1 MEYLRIEN
9 DFPRISHSAVTLGKF
24 DGIHRGHQKLV
35 EKIIEQ
41 KQEGAQAVVLALGT
55 ASRTILT
62 KEERCRILKEMGVDI
77 LLECPLTEK
86 IRHMKAENF
95 IKEILIGDLQVSYVA
110 VGEDFRFGYERK
122 GLLPCSKSSERNM
135 DFIRKSCQ
143 KKWTDAVRLVV
154 PLSGKN

>member
-62 KEERCRILKEMGVDI
+62 KEERCRVLEEMGVDV
-77 LLECPLTEK
+77 LL
-86 IRHMKAENF
+86 
-95 IKEILIGDLQVSYVA
+95 GVSAYR
-110 VGEDFRFGYERK
+110 EDAAHESREFYKRNIDRGPS
-122 GLLPCSKSSERNM
+122 GLLCGGWRRFSL
-135 DFIRKSCQ
+135 
-143 KKWTDAVRLVV
+143 WL
-154 PLSGKN
+154 

>member
-1 MEYLRIEN
+1 MGREKKQVFPCKNVLGDMMEYLRIEN

-86 IRHMKAENF
+86 IRHMKAEN
-95 IKEILIGDLQVSYVA
+95 
-110 VGEDFRFGYERK
+110 
-122 GLLPCSKSSERNM
+122 
-135 DFIRKSCQ
+135 
-143 KKWTDAVRLVV
+143 TDRRSAGFLCGSWRGFPFWL
-154 PLSGKN
+154 

>member
-55 ASRTILT
+55 ASRTIPFT
-62 KEERCRILKEMGVDI
+62 KEERCRILEEMGVDI

-86 IRHMKAENF
+86 NTAHESREFYK
-95 IKEILIGDLQVSYVA
+95 
-110 VGEDFRFGYERK
+110 
-122 GLLPCSKSSERNM
+122 RN
-135 DFIRKSCQ
+135 
-143 KKWTDAVRLVV
+143 TDRRSAGFLCGSWRGFPFWL
-154 PLSGKN
+154 

>member
-62 KEERCRILKEMGVDI
+62 KEERCRILEEMGVD
-77 LLECPLTEK
+77 
-86 IRHMKAENF
+86 
-95 IKEILIGDLQVSYVA
+95 
-110 VGEDFRFGYERK
+110 
-122 GLLPCSKSSERNM
+122 
-135 DFIRKSCQ
+135 RKS
-143 KKWTDAVRLVV
+143 TRLN
-154 PLSGKN
+154 PSHYQQSRMPSSA

>member
-1 MEYLRIEN
+1 MI
-9 DFPRISHSAVTLGKF
+9 FPRISHSAVTLGKF

-55 ASRTILT
+55 ASRTILI
-62 KEERCRILKEMGVDI
+62 KEERCRILEEMGVDI

-95 IKEILIGDLQVSYVA
+95 IK
-110 VGEDFRFGYERK
+110 
-122 GLLPCSKSSERNM
+122 RN
-135 DFIRKSCQ
+135 
-143 KKWTDAVRLVV
+143 TDRRSAGFLCGSWRGFPFWL
-154 PLSGKN
+154 